1 MNNPLL
7 ESHSLPPFQ
16 DIEIKH
22 IVPAIKEL
30 IDSNQAQIDTIL
42 NNETD
47 YNWFSLVEPMEKLD
61 LKLGNAWSPVSH
73 MHSVVDSEALR
84 QAYDECLPMLTEYS
98 TAMGQNR
105 QLFAA
110 YNAIKQKHFSSLD
123 NVQQKIMDDALRDF
137 KLAGIAL
144 EGNEKIRFGEIRK
157 RLSELTSNYEKNVLD
172 ATMAWSLNF
181 DDDTRLKGLPDS
193 ALAQAKQSAETVKQK
208 GYRITLEFPS
218 YYAVIS
224 YAEDRKLR
232 QEIYSAFCT
241 RASDQGPDAGQYD
254 NSELMVEILSLRHEL
269 SQLLGFD
276 NYADLSLATK
286 MAENA
291 QQVFDFLNDLALRSK
306 PQAEKELKQ
315 LTEFAHKRDG
325 IETLQPWDI
334 AYYSEKLREQQF
346 DFNEEALRPYFP
358 ENQVIK
364 GMFSIVSTLYG
375 ISFSERN
382 DVQSWHKDVRF
393 FDIFDADK
401 NLIAG
406 FYLDLYARPHK
417 RGGAWMDDCRNRVKF
432 SDGEEEIAIAYLTC
446 NFNGPVGDTPALFTH
461 DEVVTLFHE
470 FGHGLHH
477 MLTEINYAQ
486 VSGISGVPWDA
497 VELPSQFNE
506 NFCYHK
512 QTLKIISGHYET
524 GAPLPDDLI
533 DKLLAARNFQSAM
546 MMVRQLEFSL
556 FDFHLHHDFN
566 PADKVDIQQT
576 LNNIRQKVAVVIP
589 PEFNRF
595 QHAFSHIFS
604 GGYAA
609 GYYSYKWAEV
619 LSADAFSKFEEEG
632 VLNPETGK
640 LFLKHI
646 LSQGGADTPMN
657 LFKNFRGREPDISA
671 LLRHSGIPEAA
682 NQS

>member
-1 MNNPLL
+1 MSNPLL
-7 ESHSLPPFQ
+7 ESHPLPPFQ
-16 DIEIKH
+16 SIEIKY
-22 IVPAIKEL
+22 ILPAIKQL
-30 IDSNQAQIDTIL
+30 IKSNQAQIDDL
-42 NNETD
+42 LHNVTD
-47 YNWFSLVEPMEKLD
+47 FNWLSLIEPVEKLD

-84 QAYDECLPMLTEYS
+84 QAYDECLPILTEYS
-98 TAMGQNR
+98 TAMGQNKE
-105 QLFAA
+105 LFAA
-110 YNAIKQKHFSSLD
+110 YKFIKEHHFSALD
-123 NVQQKIMDDALRDF
+123 KIQQKILNDALRDF
-137 KLAGIAL
+137 KLAGITL
-144 EGNEKIRFGEIRK
+144 EGKDKIRFGEIRK

-172 ATMAWSLNF
+172 ATMAWHLNF
-181 DDDTRLKGLPDS
+181 DDNTRLKGLPDS
-193 ALAQAKQSAETVKQK
+193 ALAQAQQSAENAKQT

-224 YAEDRKLR
+224 YADDRKLR
-232 QEIYSAFCT
+232 QEIYTAFCT
-241 RASDQGPDAGQYD
+241 RASDQGPNSGKFD

-286 MAENA
+286 MAENS
-291 QQVFDFLNDLALRSK
+291 QQVFDFLNDLAIRSK

-315 LTEFAHKRDG
+315 LTLFAKKQDD
-325 IETLQPWDI
+325 IDTLQPWDI

-346 DFNEEALRPYFP
+346 NFNEEELRPYFP
-358 ENQVIK
+358 EDQVLK

-375 ISFSERN
+375 ISFDERN
-382 DVQSWHKDVRF
+382 DVQTWHKDVRF
-393 FDIFDADK
+393 FDIYDTDK

-406 FYLDLYARPHK
+406 FYIDLYARPHK
-417 RGGAWMDDCRNRVKF
+417 RGGAWMDDCRNRVRF

-446 NFNGPVGDTPALFTH
+446 NFNGPVGDSPALFTH

-512 QTLKIISGHYET
+512 QTLEIISGHYET
-524 GAPLPDDLI
+524 GKPLPEALI

-556 FDFHLHHDFN
+556 FDFHLHHDYD
-566 PADKVDIQQT
+566 PDKKIDIQKV
-576 LNNIRQKVAVVIP
+576 LNTIRQKVAVVIP
-589 PEFNRF
+589 PTFNRF

-657 LFKNFRGREPDISA
+657 LFKKFRGREPDISA
-671 LLRHSGIPEAA
+671 LLRHSGIPETSGE
-682 NQS
+682 Q

>member
-291 QQVFDFLNDLALRSK
+291 Q
-306 PQAEKELKQ
+306 
-315 LTEFAHKRDG
+315 
-325 IETLQPWDI
+325 
-334 AYYSEKLREQQF
+334 
-346 DFNEEALRPYFP
+346 
-358 ENQVIK
+358 
-364 GMFSIVSTLYG
+364 
-375 ISFSERN
+375 
-382 DVQSWHKDVRF
+382 
-393 FDIFDADK
+393 
-401 NLIAG
+401 
-406 FYLDLYARPHK
+406 
-417 RGGAWMDDCRNRVKF
+417 
-432 SDGEEEIAIAYLTC
+432 
-446 NFNGPVGDTPALFTH
+446 
-461 DEVVTLFHE
+461 
-470 FGHGLHH
+470 
-477 MLTEINYAQ
+477 
-486 VSGISGVPWDA
+486 
-497 VELPSQFNE
+497 
-506 NFCYHK
+506 
-512 QTLKIISGHYET
+512 
-524 GAPLPDDLI
+524 
-533 DKLLAARNFQSAM
+533 
-546 MMVRQLEFSL
+546 
-556 FDFHLHHDFN
+556 
-566 PADKVDIQQT
+566 
-576 LNNIRQKVAVVIP
+576 
-589 PEFNRF
+589 
-595 QHAFSHIFS
+595 
-604 GGYAA
+604 
-609 GYYSYKWAEV
+609 
-619 LSADAFSKFEEEG
+619 
-632 VLNPETGK
+632 
-640 LFLKHI
+640 
-646 LSQGGADTPMN
+646 
-657 LFKNFRGREPDISA
+657 
-671 LLRHSGIPEAA
+671 
-682 NQS
+682 